1 MSSSVKEVMSELL
14 IEMAEKLESDRYYDD
29 IKIGLTIDGSEHGS
43 DVMEEALKL
52 IQNRATFKV
61 VLIGTKVKWA
71 ENYELYETKCASD
84 NHQKMEE
91 LLANGTIQGCVTL
104 HYTFPIG
111 VSTVGRVIVPS
122 TGKEMYI
129 ATTTGTTSSNR
140 IEAMVKNTINGIIAA
155 KACGVNEPT
164 VGILNIDGANSV
176 ERVLKE
182 LKTNGYGLTFSKSQR
197 TDGTITMRGNDLLMG
212 TPDVMVCDSLTGN
225 ILMKIFSAYQT
236 GGNYEAVGYGYGPG
250 IGDSEIQNIC
260 IISRASGAPVIAN
273 ALQYAYELAKGHLKE
288 VSKNEY
294 GQAKKA
300 QLSELCE
307 ALNQKQKNL
316 ISEENVAIPV
326 KEIVT
331 KDISGIDVLDLDDA
345 LIVLWKEKIYA
356 ESGMGCT
363 GPIILVNEKNIEQAK
378 QLLEKDYL

>member
-1 MSSSVKEVMSELL
+1 MSSSVKEVMSEILV
-14 IEMAEKLESDRYYDD
+14 EMAEKLESDRYYDD

-43 DVMEEALKL
+43 AVMKEALRL
-52 IQNRATFKV
+52 IQNKAMFKI
-61 VLIGTKVKWA
+61 VLIGTKVDWA
-71 ENYELYETKCASD
+71 GNFEYYETKCDAD

-91 LLANGTIQGCVTL
+91 LLSNGTIQGCVTL
-104 HYTFPIG
+104 HYNFPIG

-140 IEAMVKNTINGIIAA
+140 IEAMVKNTVNGVIAA
-155 KACGVNEPT
+155 KTCGIKEPT

-182 LKTNGYGLTFSKSQR
+182 LKTNGYDLTFSKSQR
-197 TDGTITMRGNDLLMG
+197 ADGTITMRGNDLLMG

-225 ILMKIFSAYQT
+225 LLMKIFSAYQT

-250 IGDSEIQNIC
+250 IGDSEIQNVC

-273 ALQYAYELAKGHLKE
+273 ALQYAYELAKGHLKD
-288 VSKNEY
+288 VTKKEY
-294 GQAKKA
+294 TQAKKA
-300 QLSELCE
+300 QLLELCDE
-307 ALNQKQKNL
+307 LSQKQKNP
-316 ISEENVAIPV
+316 ISEEQVSIPK

-331 KDISGIDVLDLDDA
+331 KEISGIDVLDLDDA
-345 LIVLWKEKIYA
+345 LIVLWKENIYA

-363 GPIILVNEKNIEQAK
+363 GPIILVNEKNIEKAK
-378 QLLEKDYL
+378 TLLVKKYL